1 MGSEET
7 PTELG
12 GAGYTRSGDGPAE
25 WANTPGTT
33 WTITARVNACG
44 FAWLEPPVTISQEGL
59 EVAADAITVR
69 LS

>member
-1 MGSEET
+1 MGSSKER
-7 PTELG
+7 PAELDC
-12 GAGYTRSGDGPAE
+12 GYTRSGDGAAG
-25 WANTPGTT
+25 WASTPGGR

-44 FAWLEPPVTISQEGL
+44 MTWLEEPVTVSQQGL